1 MILQDKVKTFCYLGL
16 LPFIFIPILS
26 WVSPKFA
33 FEYELVSI
41 FFWWSISMAFFMAGT
56 LWAFLLSL
64 KQSVFTSVRIF
75 FLIFILLIISQYGLG
90 SHTLGSILLALLF
103 VYEDIYMQEKKLIN
117 DIGWYEKI
125 RFHLTFTIRICH
137 LLMIGFIFTNQ

>member
-1 MILQDKVKTFCYLGL
+1 
-16 LPFIFIPILS
+16 
-26 WVSPKFA
+26 
-33 FEYELVSI
+33 
-41 FFWWSISMAFFMAGT
+41 MAFFMAGT

-103 VYEDIYMQEKKLIN
+103 IYEDIYMQEKKLIN